1 MQMGGVPINTV
12 MVLTQLKEN
21 SAAGPSACLNAYMS
35 SVRDCG
41 VRVAVTVI
49 VIIGIKRYGIYDGD
63 LDGVIVTMIM
73 RLYTSASARIVAGIV
88 VTVHAVLG
96 VRYFQYGYA

>member
-1 MQMGGVPINTV
+1 
-12 MVLTQLKEN
+12 
-21 SAAGPSACLNAYMS
+21 MS

-49 VIIGIKRYGIYDGD
+49 VIIGIRRYGIYDGD

-73 RLYTSASARIVAGIV
+73 RLYTSAPSRIIAGIV
-88 VTVHAVLG
+88 VTVCAVLG
-96 VRYFQYGYA
+96 IRHFQCGYA